1 MKTLRT
7 LRPYM
12 ATLFLTACAST
23 LGALTVLSTQP
34 RAGLAAPP
42 YPEALDA
49 AAVVVSKIDDLS
61 REALLVGNGDLN
73 GLLYE
78 RNGVLCLRISKNDIW
93 DARVDTSKDPQMLKV
108 NVTNHTWTGGGH
120 NPSYDMPYPTP
131 RTAAIVNIG
140 LPGEGAW
147 RCIRAEGKVNE
158 WLLKDKTGHMC
169 IEGAAGVSAGYRW
182 TIASSHSNIFT
193 QLKFKITGT
202 PGAQYYVN
210 VFDEGGHEFVGSGW
224 RDTPVLETEIE
235 FPLNR
240 RVSAIELYVMNKDGA
255 RAENRISQISLTGS
269 HQPLMLPAGM
279 VKRQEWQ
286 ARLDLRRAVA
296 TANGTVLRAL
306 ADRNVLLLETDQEI
320 SLEEIVASYL
330 PRAELGETGQVKW
343 LHMKMPGD
351 VDYAGMEYS
360 LAVACKGS
368 RKAVSL
374 VTSWDTKEP
383 VRDAAIRLAATTVA
397 AEPAGLIA
405 AHEAAWQTFWAA
417 SGVALDDPE
426 FQVWWYR
433 MVYWL
438 RCSIKPGAMPVPL
451 FTPSS
456 ADAPPW
462 HGDYHHNYN
471 VWQPFWTAFPI
482 NHPELAEPWVRYMNE
497 MLPRLKWLAQTTY
510 DCEGAFVGISSFAFE
525 PDPAKSKMKN
535 SRQVAMLPWGY
546 TLGMMGMSAQI
557 LWYNQ
562 LYQPDQRQLTEKL
575 YPVIRE
581 TALFYCSFAEKCL
594 RDGNG
599 KAKFGPSYSPEH
611 GTFGE
616 DNVPFDLAYARY
628 SLRAGIAAAGELGR
642 DPELVTRF
650 RKALDLLPDY
660 PTAQDAEGKPVVVDW
675 TGCKFREIKEHNITV
690 PVVPVFPGDQ
700 ITWFS
705 SEPEKEL
712 FRNTIRQTRHRGL
725 NSTIMMSVA
734 KARFSMPEA
743 RDDLRNYY
751 KPLAQ
756 PNGFFF
762 VPDCG
767 FYLVESVGIA
777 AAISEF
783 LLQSVDNIIRVFPC
797 WPKEKDARFSKLRA
811 QGGFLVTAEQK
822 AGKIVKLEIISTV
835 GGKLRL
841 LNPWT
846 GKIDERETKQGER
859 IEVKP

>member
-1 MKTLRT
+1 
-7 LRPYM
+7 M
-12 ATLFLTACAST
+12 ATLFLAACAST
-23 LGALTVLSTQP
+23 LGALTVLSAQS
-34 RAGLAAPP
+34 RAGLAEPP

-49 AAVVVSKIDDLS
+49 AAVVESKIEDLR

-73 GLLYE
+73 GLFYE
-78 RNGVLCLRISKNDIW
+78 RRGALCLRISKNDIW
-93 DARVDTSKDPQMLKV
+93 DARVDTSQDPPMVKV
-108 NVTNHTWTGGGH
+108 DVPNHKWTGGGT
-120 NPSYDMPYPTP
+120 NPSYNKPYPTP
-131 RTAAIVNIG
+131 RTAAIVNF
-140 LPGEGAW
+140 
-147 RCIRAEGKVNE
+147 GKPNA
-158 WLLKDKTGHMC
+158 KK
-169 IEGAAGVSAGYRW
+169 
-182 TIASSHSNIFT
+182 
-193 QLKFKITGT
+193 
-202 PGAQYYVN
+202 
-210 VFDEGGHEFVGSGW
+210 
-224 RDTPVLETEIE
+224 
-235 FPLNR
+235 
-240 RVSAIELYVMNKDGA
+240 RVAK
-255 RAENRISQISLTGS
+255 
-269 HQPLMLPAGM
+269 
-279 VKRQEWQ
+279 
-286 ARLDLRRAVA
+286 LDLRRAVA
-296 TANGTVLRAL
+296 TVGDTTVRAL
-306 ADRNVLLLETDQEI
+306 SDRHVFLIETEEEV
-320 SLEEIVASYL
+320 SLEEIKASYL
-330 PRAELGETGQVKW
+330 PASELGATDGVKW

-351 VDYAGMEYS
+351 VDYAGMEY
-360 LAVACKGS
+360 AVAVAGS
-368 RKAVSL
+368 GKQKAVAL
-374 VTSWDTKEP
+374 ITSWDTKDN
-383 VRDAAIRLAATTVA
+383 VRDAAIALARKTVN
-397 AEPAGLIA
+397 EDDGKLIA
-405 AHEAAWQTFWAA
+405 QHEAEWTKFWGA

-471 VWQPFWTAFPI
+471 VWQPFWSAFPI

-525 PDPAKSKMKN
+525 PAPAKSKMKN
-535 SRQVAMLPWGY
+535 NRQVAMLPWGY

-611 GTFGE
+611 GTFGV

-628 SLRAGIAAAGELGR
+628 SMKAGIAAAGELGR

-846 GKIDERETKQGER
+846 GKIDERETKQGEK
-859 IEVKP
+859 IVLKL